1 MTTECEAESAYD
13 SAREAEAE
21 AVWLV
26 AANVVTWRR
35 CGPGGQELRNG
46 TKAFR
51 GGAKVYVLKVHW
63 GPFGDRLI
71 VLGRERHTSRWIAVN
86 LATRHLHNFR
96 AKRVHSPRVLERL
109 AESHYQRLDSADAA
123 GEVAETLER
132 YARRYRAEVAPRS
145 PHPDH
150 CLCHVCLTG
159 EAHMADA
166 AELSG

>member
-1 MTTECEAESAYD
+1 MMTESEAG
-13 SAREAEAE
+13 AEAE
-21 AVWLV
+21 PVWLV
-26 AANVVTWRR
+26 TANVVGWRR
-35 CGPGGQELRNG
+35 CGQGGQELRNG

-51 GGAKVYVLKVHW
+51 GGAKVYVLRVYW
-63 GPFGDRLI
+63 GPGGDRLT

-86 LATRHLHNFR
+86 VATRHLYNFR
-96 AKRVHSPRVLERL
+96 AKQVHSPRVLGRL
-109 AESHYQRLDSADAA
+109 AATYHQQLDTAEAA

-159 EAHMADA
+159 EAHMADVA
-166 AELSG
+166 DLVARTG